1 MLKAIEKSEYD
12 VSVLKV
18 TFPDSKVPPININ
31 KDQIKEHDLLSHT
44 LKLKSELVKIFEFHL
59 TDNLIVEIVR
69 QPNEF
74 EDVLRDKLPSNQNQP
89 VKNPA
94 SYLQFI
100 SLVKQNLNE
109 FFSSKFAD
117 SIANKKVPDIFK
129 EKIADFSSYQD
140 LLLRGHEKLQEDM
153 SIFRQKIQDEFESN
167 KKQLEEVYQAKK
179 EKDDTATEEIR
190 KTLKE
195 KTEAL
200 NEREKQLDDRNSKHV
215 RRQIRDEIKKN
226 LQGRSEKFH
235 LTSGT
240 RRLRLPI
247 HIILISLIT
256 VLVFQIIVPFLIH
269 PTLTSSIK
277 NTDLLILGI
286 KSLFLGAAIWYY
298 IRWQNAWFQKHADE
312 EFNQKAFELDL
323 DRASWLVEMA
333 MEWQDEK
340 GTEIPEYLVDKLS
353 KNLFTKDENETPIL
367 HPADQLASALM
378 GSSSSIELNTNG
390 NKIKLDRKGIKTLK
404 AVPPESKN

>member
-1 MLKAIEKSEYD
+1 L
-12 VSVLKV
+12 
-18 TFPDSKVPPININ
+18 
-31 KDQIKEHDLLSHT
+31 H
-44 LKLKSELVKIFEFHL
+44 
-59 TDNLIVEIVR
+59 
-69 QPNEF
+69 
-74 EDVLRDKLPSNQNQP
+74 
-89 VKNPA
+89 
-94 SYLQFI
+94 
-100 SLVKQNLNE
+100 
-109 FFSSKFAD
+109 
-117 SIANKKVPDIFK
+117 
-129 EKIADFSSYQD
+129 
-140 LLLRGHEKLQEDM
+140 
-153 SIFRQKIQDEFESN
+153 
-167 KKQLEEVYQAKK
+167 
-179 EKDDTATEEIR
+179 
-190 KTLKE
+190 
-195 KTEAL
+195 
-200 NEREKQLDDRNSKHV
+200 
-215 RRQIRDEIKKN
+215 
-226 LQGRSEKFH
+226 
-235 LTSGT
+235 
-240 RRLRLPI
+240 I